1 MYEWDK
7 SRDKR
12 PFSRMKSVENKP
24 ITLLNKHIKYIE
36 DQKYDLKSEICSA
49 LKYPLKRILMKL
61 FPESAPVQLEFNKVK
76 DLLANYCQTDHARNK
91 ARELRIHTRKEF
103 IEVDLKQSHEYRQLI
118 VNSIYFPNDHV
129 LNLSK
134 ELKLISIP
142 GAVLSGEQLMLI
154 RKLAESIEKIFRWF
168 DTERRIAYDALTR
181 VIEGTYYEK
190 AILELIDDVLDEYG
204 QVKDNASGELKEIR
218 MNLYRKRNELRRVFE
233 KIISKLNKQGY
244 LADIEE
250 SFMSGRRV
258 VAVFAEQK
266 RTVKGILHGESDSRK
281 TAFVEP
287 EETIELN
294 NQVHELENDERKEVY
309 RILRELTTK
318 LSVYAS
324 LLTIYHEVIGE
335 YDFIRAKA
343 KLAGDIK
350 GEYPSIT
357 DKATVHLLEAYHP
370 LLYLYNQRVNKPT
383 IPVSI
388 TLDDTKRILV
398 ISGPN
403 AGGKTVTLKT
413 IGLLQMMVQSGLL
426 VPVHPSSQFGIF
438 KQLMI
443 HIGDTQSIEF
453 ELSTYSS
460 HLLHMKYFM
469 ENANGRTL
477 FFIDELG
484 SGSDPNLGG
493 AFAEVIL
500 QELVKKHAMG
510 VVTTHYLNLK
520 VMAGKTPGVIN
531 GAMAFDEKHLQPQYK
546 LLIGKPGSSYTFSI
560 AERIG
565 LDKNLINRARQ
576 LVDEDHFR
584 LDKLLNRTEQDLQ
597 AIEKKEMNLNQAIK
611 ENERL
616 KKEMI
621 QVLDKE
627 KHRQQVELLKEQN
640 RVSEEKIAY
649 LKDMDRKLKQLLIE
663 WRKEENKNKVIK
675 QMEALLFKKDEKK
688 VVSKMQKKIDAK
700 FSEIGGDIKVGNKVM
715 MKRNHQVG
723 EVMELRGKRAVVK
736 IGLLPMQV
744 EMKDLVVVKEKKEEE
759 K

>member
-1 MYEWDK
+1 
-7 SRDKR
+7 
-12 PFSRMKSVENKP
+12 
-24 ITLLNKHIKYIE
+24 
-36 DQKYDLKSEICSA
+36 
-49 LKYPLKRILMKL
+49 MKL
-61 FPESAPVQLEFNKVK
+61 YPESASVQLEFNKIK
-76 DLLANYCQTDHARNK
+76 ELLVNYCQTEHARNK
-91 ARELRIHTRKEF
+91 AQQLRIHTRKEF
-103 IEVDLKQSHEYRQLI
+103 IELELRQSHEYRQLM
-118 VNSIYFPNDHV
+118 VNGIYFPNDYI
-129 LNLSK
+129 LNLAK
-134 ELKLISIP
+134 ELKLLSIP
-142 GAVLSGEQLMLI
+142 GAVLSGEQFMQL

-168 DTERRIAYDALTR
+168 DSEKRIAYDGLAK

-190 AILELIDDVLDEYG
+190 VIIELIDDVLDDYG
-204 QVKDNASGELKEIR
+204 QVKDNASEELKNIR
-218 MNLYRKRNELRRVFE
+218 LNLYRKRNELRRLFE
-233 KIISKLNKQGY
+233 KIVAKLNKTGY

-250 SFMSGRRV
+250 SFMNGRRV
-258 VAVFAEQK
+258 VAIFAEQK

-294 NQVHELENDERKEVY
+294 NQVHELENAERKEVY
-309 RILRELTTK
+309 RLLRALTAK
-318 LSVYAS
+318 LSVYAT
-324 LLTIYHEVIGE
+324 LLTHYHVVIGE

-343 KLAGDIK
+343 KLGIEIR
-350 GEYPSIT
+350 GEYPVLT
-357 DKATVHLLEAYHP
+357 DKSHIQLVEAYHP
-370 LLYLYNQRVNKPT
+370 LLYLYNQKTGKTT

-388 TLDDTKRILV
+388 TLDDHKRILV

-403 AGGKTVTLKT
+403 AGGKTVTMKT

-443 HIGDTQSIEF
+443 HIGDTQSLEF

-484 SGSDPNLGG
+484 SGSDPGLGG

-500 QELVKKHAMG
+500 QELAKKHAIG

-520 VMAGKTPGVIN
+520 IMAGKTAGILN
-531 GAMAFDEKHLQPQYK
+531 GAMAFDEKKLQPQYK
-546 LLIGKPGSSYTFSI
+546 LIVGKPGSSYTFSI

-565 LDKNLINRARQ
+565 LEKNLIDRARQ
-576 LVDEDHFR
+576 LVDKDQYR
-584 LDKLLNRTEQDLQ
+584 LDKLLNQTEQDLRDL
-597 AIEKKEMNLNQAIK
+597 EKKEKSLQQLLK

-616 KKEMI
+616 KKEM
-621 QVLDKE
+621 QHALDKE

-640 RVSEEKIAY
+640 RLSEQRIAY
-649 LKDMDRKLKQLLIE
+649 LKDMERKLKQMLIE
-663 WRKEENKNKVIK
+663 WRKEENKHKVIK
-675 QMEALLFKKDEKK
+675 QMEALLFRKDEKK

-700 FSEIGGDIKVGNKVM
+700 FSEVGGEVKVGDQVK

-723 EVMELRGKRAVVK
+723 QVLELRGKRAVVK
-736 IGLLPMQV
+736 VGLLPMQV
-744 EMKDLVVVKEKKEEE
+744 EVKDLVVVKEKSSAE